1 MWQIFN
7 GVILSKLCLF
17 LVNRNKTKYT
27 LTIEQEIL
35 FSYVDKC
42 PNVLTYKKKI
52 LHFLENFYNKCT
64 SSPSLDLAKLL
75 QNQFQSNKEGYDQLR
90 SFCSAVHIH
99 M

>member
-42 PNVLTYKKKI
+42 PNVLTYKKKYST
-52 LHFLENFYNKCT
+52 F
-64 SSPSLDLAKLL
+64 
-75 QNQFQSNKEGYDQLR
+75 
-90 SFCSAVHIH
+90 
-99 M
+99 